1 MVSIIGNEALLKSGN
16 SSWDMISHMLFRA
29 NTKSKKQTAF
39 ILNAICCVLFLCL
52 AVGFRG
58 CSMSGMQSV
67 LEVQR
72 TPLAYNAGLIDGMAM
87 VEGKIRQ
94 DDATLRTKINGRACV
109 HFDWKKE
116 EEVEDSEGDKSWR
129 TVDSKTMSVDFRL
142 VDASGEVSVANRGG
156 RPERLVKK
164 TGSRR
169 YGKYRETEYAIL
181 LGDTVTVVGGY
192 HSDSNQISRTA
203 PALATEFTISTR
215 GEDAILRTLGWS
227 SMFWMV
233 GAIFLFVFFVGLLFD
248 LLGQHHIMM
257 ASLTLFVTLPP
268 ALFLQWVFVTN
279 SQLNAG
285 VERVEQYKQVVDK
298 LPEAEKNQSL
308 RSALLKRDTNVAME
322 LYETYRTRTTNV
334 LHRFLGGYGPI
345 EKLALASD
353 EQSALTSFPQR
364 VRTGSVL
371 QISYVLLL
379 AIGGSVGTLFCGFM
393 GYRKLGTKRMI
404 ENIPTSPVKG
414 VVPGLT
420 EVVGTVLKKDKL
432 ISARYSGTSVTY
444 CRYLKERRVK
454 TDKDKYEW
462 RTVES
467 GVSLTEFFLKDETG
481 QIVVD
486 PEKAEVDASRTYY
499 ERKGNL
505 RYTEWTFKPGQE
517 LYILGPAVLDSFHD
531 TALTIEHSSRE
542 RHFVIS
548 DQDESSILLKY
559 ARTGLTYLGIGIA
572 SCTSAVFILYGGA
585 SFDPFG
591 YFAGAL
597 FAVLF
602 LLVLNVA
609 FIFNDLI
616 FMKAW
621 LSRAQANLNVSLK
634 RRADLLP
641 NLVKIVK
648 TALSFEKNVQTR
660 ITQLRHGIT
669 SDATTTDRVGGLLDR
684 FKVLLEDYPSIK
696 TDNLVMNLGNRIVEV
711 ENQLQFARSGFNA
724 VTGTYNVRI
733 RTFPDVLLARL
744 MGMQSARFFQLDQ
757 QQEGEVVD
765 VNALLDQKTETTQR
779 PSLDNSILSTMSSP
793 ELLSVAVF
801 CVLCEDSK
809 VEKEEFARF
818 YKYASSITGLS
829 DPDQLKALGKK
840 IGAWVSTV
848 GLKQAVIQIGK
859 RLESL
864 SGNEEAGSLI
874 TVMNRIAESDGEI
887 TSMEEAMIGRFRDA
901 LGGIVVG
908 ETEGPNEQA
917 NISPIQEELS
927 FERQQQILMLALI
940 SLVSADGQIKSDEF
954 EAIVEFTIANTPLAD
969 RKQVRQVADSA
980 LDRIKESGLEK
991 IVEEVIEIL
1000 PNAFSKDVV
1009 AQLTQFIAQLS
1020 EVDGEVHESEQEIA
1034 ERYLRALRK
1043 D

>member
-1 MVSIIGNEALLKSGN
+1 
-16 SSWDMISHMLFRA
+16 MISHMLFRA
-29 NTKSKKQTAF
+29 NTQGKKQTAF

-52 AVGFRG
+52 AIGFRG

-94 DDATLRTKINGRACV
+94 EDATLRTKINGRACV
-109 HFDWKKE
+109 YFDWKKE
-116 EEVEDSEGDKSWR
+116 KEVKDSEGDTSWK
-129 TVDSKTMSVDFRL
+129 TVASQTMSVDFRL
-142 VDASGEVSVANRGG
+142 VDSSGEVFVANNHGQ
-156 RPERLVKK
+156 PERLVKK
-164 TGSRR
+164 TGYRR

-181 LGDTVTVVGGY
+181 VVDTVTVVGAY
-192 HSDSNQISRTA
+192 RSEINRISRTER
-203 PALATEFTISTR
+203 PLATKFTISTR

-268 ALFLQWVFVTN
+268 ALFLQWMFVTN
-279 SQLNAG
+279 SQLDAG
-285 VERVEQYKQVVDK
+285 LERVQHYKQVVDS
-298 LPEAEKNQSL
+298 LPKKEQSQSL
-308 RSALLKRDTNVAME
+308 RLALLKRDTNVAVE
-322 LYETYRTRTTNV
+322 LYETYRTRTTNI

-345 EKLALASD
+345 DKLLLSSE
-353 EQSALTSFPQR
+353 EQSVLTGFPQR

-371 QISYVLLL
+371 QMSYVLLL
-379 AIGGSVGTLFCGFM
+379 AVGGILGTLLCGFM

-420 EVVGTVLKKDKL
+420 EVVGTILKKDKF
-432 ISARYSGTSVTY
+432 ISARYSGTSVVY

-467 GVSLTEFFLKDETG
+467 GVSLTDFLLKDETG

-499 ERKGNL
+499 KRTGNL
-505 RYTEWTFKPGQE
+505 RYSEWTLKPGQE

-531 TALTIEHSSRE
+531 TELTIEHSSKE

-548 DQDESSILLKY
+548 DQDESSVLLKY

-572 SCTSAVFILYGGA
+572 SCASAVFILYGGA

-597 FAVLF
+597 VAVLF

-634 RRADLLP
+634 RRADLIP
-641 NLVKIVK
+641 NLVEIMK
-648 TALSFEKNVQTR
+648 TALSFEKDVQTK
-660 ITQLRHGIT
+660 IAQLRHGIT
-669 SDATTTDRVGGLLDR
+669 SDIATTDRVGGLLDR
-684 FKVLLEDYPSIK
+684 FKVLVEAYPTIK
-696 TDNLVMNLGNRIVEV
+696 TDKLVMNLGNRIVEV

-724 VTGTYNVRI
+724 VTGTHNIRI

-744 MGMQSARFFQLDQ
+744 MGMQPARFFQLDQ
-757 QQEGEVVD
+757 QQEGQVVD
-765 VNALLDQKTETTQR
+765 VNALLDRKADTEQP
-779 PSLDNSILSTMSSP
+779 PSQDDNGVLATMSST
-793 ELLSVAVF
+793 ELFAAAVF

-809 VEKEEFARF
+809 VDKAEFVRF
-818 YKYASSITGLS
+818 YKNASSLTGLS
-829 DPDQLKALGKK
+829 DPNQLKALSEK
-840 IGAWVSTV
+840 IGAWVSAV
-848 GLKQAVIQIGK
+848 GLKQAVTEIAK
-859 RLESL
+859 RLQSL
-864 SGNEEAGSLI
+864 SGNEEALALI
-874 TVMNRIAESDGEI
+874 TVMNRMAESDGKI
-887 TSMEEAMIGRFRDA
+887 TSAEEAMIAKFRDA
-901 LGGIVVG
+901 LGGVVG
-908 ETEGPNEQA
+908 DGTNDSNQEIPLPPVQQEVSLETQ
-917 NISPIQEELS
+917 QE
-927 FERQQQILMLALI
+927 ILMLALI
-940 SLVSADGQIKSDEF
+940 SLVSADGEIKSEEF

-969 RKQVRQVADSA
+969 RKQVRQLADSA
-980 LDRIKESGLEK
+980 LDRIKAADL
-991 IVEEVIEIL
+991 EVIVKDVAERL
-1000 PNAFSKDVV
+1000 PNTFSKDVV
-1009 AQLTQFIAQLS
+1009 AQLTQFITQLS
-1020 EVDGEVHESEQEIA
+1020 EVDGEVHESEQMIA
-1034 ERYLRALRK
+1034 TQYLKALRQS
-1043 D
+1043 